1 MPGSKLYEKLAEA
14 FHAEGTRTLF
24 ALLGD
29 GNMHW
34 AVALEA
40 LGCRSV
46 YARHEHCAVS
56 MAMASAN
63 ATGEPGVATV
73 TCGPGLT
80 QIMTAL
86 TTAVRAQIPVVVFA
100 GEAPI
105 GSAWYNQAADQAPY
119 VAACGARY
127 IQAHHP
133 PRMLDQVRE
142 AFLTARLERRP
153 VVIGVPFDLQAQ
165 AAPALPDYTPSTAVI
180 PRVGRMM
187 PAPDDV
193 AACAEEI
200 RRSERIVLL
209 AGRGAR
215 RSGAADACR
224 QLADQVGAVLTTTL
238 PVRGLFHDHPFSLGV
253 AGGFSSDVARE
264 VFAEADLVIVVGA
277 SVSQHT
283 ADSGK
288 LYPKARVVQ
297 IDSRPVGVHH
307 GRRVA
312 DLYVRA
318 DAKAGLAAVIRELGA
333 YRSPGRLRTAELAD
347 AIVNRPADAYPFE
360 IEPGV
365 LDPRDVVR
373 ALDAALPKDWH
384 IVNSSGHCSYFTTH
398 MAGRS
403 ADRFHVVR
411 EFGAIGNGL
420 SYAIGVAATY
430 PDQPVVLL
438 DGDGGLLMHAQELE
452 TVQRHNLPILMCILN
467 DGAYGS
473 EIHKLRSDGLSDA
486 GAVFGRGD
494 LGRMARGFGLD
505 GSVVSDLSALPQRV
519 AAFAAKP
526 NGTLLDFPISDRVM
540 SPVMRRAHPARH

>member
-1 MPGSKLYEKLAEA
+1 MRGSKLYEKLAEA

-34 AVALEA
+34 ALALEG
-40 LGCRSV
+40 LGCRPV

-56 MAMASAN
+56 MAMAHAN
-63 ATGEPGVATV
+63 ATGEPGVASV

-86 TTAVRAQIPVVVFA
+86 TTAARANIPVVVFA

-105 GSAWYNQAADQAPY
+105 SSSWYNQAADQAPY
-119 VAACGARY
+119 VTACGARY

-165 AAPALPDYTPSTAVI
+165 AAPAAADYTPSTAVM
-180 PRVGRMM
+180 PRVGRML
-187 PAPDDV
+187 PASEDV
-193 AACAEEI
+193 VACAEEI
-200 RRSERIVLL
+200 GRSERIVLL
-209 AGRGAR
+209 AGRGAY
-215 RSGAADACR
+215 RSGAAGECR
-224 QLADQVGAVLTTTL
+224 QLADKVGAVLATTL

-264 VFAEADLVIVVGA
+264 VFAEADLVIAVGA
-277 SVSQHT
+277 SVSHHT
-283 ADSGK
+283 TDGGK

-297 IDSRPVGVHH
+297 IDSRPLGVHQ

-312 DLYVRA
+312 DVYVRA
-318 DAKAGLAAVIRELGA
+318 DAKAGLAAVIKALGA
-333 YRSPGRLRTAELAD
+333 STSPGRLRTPELAHQI
-347 AIVNRPADAYPFE
+347 ATRPADGATFD

-365 LDPRDVVR
+365 VDPRDAVR
-373 ALDAALPKDWH
+373 ALDEALPKEWH
-384 IVNSSGHCSYFTTH
+384 IVNSSGHCSYYTTH
-398 MAGRS
+398 MHGRS
-403 ADRFHVVR
+403 AERFHAIR

-452 TVQRHNLPILMCILN
+452 TVRRHNLPILLCILN

-473 EIHKLRSDGLSDA
+473 EIHKLRADGLSDA

-494 LGRMARGFGLD
+494 LGGIARGFGLA
-505 GSVVSDLSALPQRV
+505 GSVVDDLAALPQRV
-519 AAFAAKP
+519 AEFAAEP
-526 NGTLLDFPISDRVM
+526 RGTLLDIHISDRVM
-540 SPVMRRAHPARH
+540 SPVMRRAHPAKH

>member
-1 MPGSKLYEKLAEA
+1 MSGPKLYEKLAEA

-56 MAMASAN
+56 MAMAHAN
-63 ATGEPGVATV
+63 ATGEPGIATV

-86 TTAVRAQIPVVVFA
+86 TTAVRAQIPLVVFA

-105 GSAWYNQAADQAPY
+105 GSAWYNQMADQAPY

-127 IQAHHP
+127 VQAHHP

-142 AFLTARLERRP
+142 AFLTARLDRRP

-165 AAPALPDYTPSTAVI
+165 GAPNLPDYVPSTAVI

-187 PAPDDV
+187 PAPEDV
-193 AACAEEI
+193 AACADEI
-200 RRSERIVLL
+200 RRAERVVLL
-209 AGRGAR
+209 AGRGAQ
-215 RSGAADACR
+215 RSDAAQECR
-224 QLADQVGAVLTTTL
+224 QLADQIGAVLATTL
-238 PVRGLFHDHPFSLGV
+238 PVRGLFHDHPYSLGV

-264 VFAEADLVIVVGA
+264 VFADADLVVAIGA

-283 ADSGK
+283 VDAGR

-297 IDSRPVGVHH
+297 IDSRPTGVHQ

-333 YRSPGRLRTAELAD
+333 YRSPGRLRTPALAD
-347 AIVNRPADAYPFE
+347 AIATRPADAYPFG
-360 IEPGV
+360 IEPGL

-373 ALDAALPKDWH
+373 ALDAALPKHWH
-384 IVNSSGHCSYFTTH
+384 VVNSSGHCSYFTTH
-398 MAGRS
+398 MTGRP
-403 ADRFHVVR
+403 AERFHVIR

-420 SYAIGVAATY
+420 SYAIGVAATC
-430 PDQPVVLL
+430 PDEPVVLF
-438 DGDGGLLMHAQELE
+438 DGDGGLFMHAQELE
-452 TVQRHNLPILMCILN
+452 TVQRHGLPILMCILN

-473 EIHKLRSDGLSDA
+473 EIHKLRSDGLSES
-486 GAVFGRGD
+486 GSVFGRGD
-494 LGRMARGFGLD
+494 LGRMARGFGLE
-505 GSVVSDLSALPQRV
+505 GSVVTDLSSLPALV
-519 AAFAAKP
+519 GAFAAKP
-526 NGTLLDFPISDRVM
+526 VGTLLDFHISDRVM

>member
-1 MPGSKLYEKLAEA
+1 MPNSKVYEKLAEA
-14 FHAEGTRTLF
+14 FHAEGARTLF

-34 AVALEA
+34 AIALEA
-40 LGCRSV
+40 LGCRAI

-56 MAMASAN
+56 MAIAHAN
-63 ATGEPGVATV
+63 ATGEPGIASV

-86 TTAVRAQIPVVVFA
+86 TTAARAEIPVVVFA

-105 GSAWYNQAADQAPY
+105 SSPWYNQAADQAPY
-119 VAACGARY
+119 VTACGAKY
-127 IQAHHP
+127 IQTHHP

-142 AFLTARLERRP
+142 AFLTARLDRRP

-165 AAPALPDYTPSTAVI
+165 TAPTTADYTASTDVI

-187 PAPDDV
+187 PAPEDV

-200 RRSERIVLL
+200 RRSQRIVLF
-209 AGRGAR
+209 AGRGAK
-215 RSGAADACR
+215 RSGAADECR
-224 QLADQVGAVLTTTL
+224 QLADKVGAVLATTL

-264 VFAEADLVIVVGA
+264 VFAQADLVIAVGA
-277 SVSQHT
+277 SVSHHT
-283 ADSGK
+283 TDGGK
-288 LYPKARVVQ
+288 LYPKARVIQ
-297 IDSRPVGVHH
+297 IDSRPLGVHQ

-312 DLYVRA
+312 DVYVRA
-318 DAKAGLAAVIRELGA
+318 DAKAGLAAVMHALGA
-333 YRSPGRLRTAELAD
+333 YSSPGRLRTPELAD
-347 AIVNRPADAYPFE
+347 EIVRRPADGASFE
-360 IEPGV
+360 IEAGL
-365 LDPRDVVR
+365 LDPRDAVR
-373 ALDAALPKDWH
+373 TLDEALPKEWQ

-398 MAGRS
+398 MRGRS
-403 ADRFHVVR
+403 ADRSHAIR

-420 SYAIGVAATY
+420 SYAIGVAAAH
-430 PDQPVVLL
+430 PNEPVVLL

-452 TVQRHNLPILMCILN
+452 TVRRHNLPILLCIFN

-473 EIHKLRSDGLSDA
+473 EIHKLRADGLSDS

-494 LGRMARGFGLD
+494 LGSIARGFGLA
-505 GSVVSDLSALPQRV
+505 GSVVNDLSALPQLV

-526 NGTLLDFPISDRVM
+526 RGTLLDVHISDRVM
-540 SPVMRRAHPARH
+540 SPVMRRAHTVKH